1 MAQKS
6 NTKLI
11 GIIIAVVVIVGLAV
25 AAYFI
30 FFNDNST
37 DSGANSQT
45 GEQAEGS
52 SQSSIND
59 LLARAENVTCT
70 FSYTDGQSGT
80 VSSGTVY
87 IATGERMSGDFAS
100 TTPGQEQQMTGMIQ
114 TAEKIYTW
122 DKNTKQ
128 GVEYTKGALES
139 SDQEGQEQQ
148 PNEDDAVDRD
158 QDYDFNC
165 QQWSV
170 EDGKFTPPSDVTF
183 TNFDQELQQA
193 QELSNQ
199 AQDIQAQACQ
209 QIADEAQRQV
219 CEETL

>member
-1 MAQKS
+1 MAKS

-11 GIIIAVVVIVGLAV
+11 GIIVAAVLVVGLAV
-25 AAYFI
+25 GSFFV
-30 FFNDNST
+30 FFNED
-37 DSGANSQT
+37 DSGVNSET
-45 GEQAEGS
+45 AEQQSGGS

-70 FSYTDGQSGT
+70 FSYTDDQSGT

-87 IATGERMSGDFAS
+87 IASGERMSGDFVSAVA
-100 TTPGQEQQMTGMIQ
+100 GQEQQITGMIQ

-128 GVEYTKGALES
+128 GVEYTKGAFDS

-148 PNEDDAVDRD
+148 PNEDEAVDRD
-158 QDYDFNC
+158 QDYDFSC
-165 QQWSV
+165 QKWSV
-170 EDGKFTPPSDVTF
+170 DDGKFNPPSDVTF

-193 QELSNQ
+193 QELSNE
-199 AQDIQAQACQ
+199 ARDIQAQACQ
-209 QIADEAQRQV
+209 QIADETQRQA
-219 CEETL
+219 CEQALQ